1 MASAL
6 FGEALSHL
14 GDGRVLTLRFDFDAL
29 CAVEDLVGDGRI
41 DEVLAEMAGP
51 INPATGK
58 PVFRKPRLRTQFRLL
73 YGATRF
79 HHGEL
84 TPDDCKGLVSAHN
97 SEILW
102 PMLSALG
109 RAMGK
114 KEEIDAATGEGG
126 EAAAVANPRPSAPG
140 IGESSSTDGA
150 PRGSTRRASEA
161 KRPALTQE
169 P

>member
-1 MASAL
+1 
-6 FGEALSHL
+6 L
-14 GDGRVLTLRFDFDAL
+14 GDGRELTLRFDFDAL

-51 INPATGK
+51 IDPPPAAGRSAS
-58 PVFRKPRLRTQFRLL
+58 PSLRTQFRLL

-114 KEEIDAATGEGG
+114 GEEIDAATGEGG
-126 EAAAVANPRPSAPG
+126 EAEADANPRPSAPG
-140 IGESSSTDGA
+140 IGESSSTAGA
-150 PRGSTRRASEA
+150 PPGSTRRASEA
-161 KRPALTQE
+161 ANPRHLLKSPEGAPQG
-169 P
+169 PQ